1 MACVIEKRTGIYE
14 EIEVLYKLH
23 KTTAKLHKMQQLAK
37 DTAKL
42 TILQA
47 EVVSDMDIALKK
59 KDGKTWMKLNGLLR
73 MVRASLAANFAKFR
87 EMKDI

>member
-1 MACVIEKRTGIYE
+1 M
-14 EIEVLYKLH
+14 LH
-23 KTTAKLHKMQQLAK
+23 LKNAKLHKMQQLAK